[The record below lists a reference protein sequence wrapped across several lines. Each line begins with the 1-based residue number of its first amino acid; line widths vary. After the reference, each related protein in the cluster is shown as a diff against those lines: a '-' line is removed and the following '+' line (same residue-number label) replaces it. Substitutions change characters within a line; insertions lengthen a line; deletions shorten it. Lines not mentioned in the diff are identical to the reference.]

1 MDSLEKGFTVGPI
14 GVASPRFGPKETAA
28 DNSHSSNE
36 DTILLLL
43 VIVKDSS

>member
-28 DNSHSSNE
+28 DNSHNNNE
-36 DTILLLL
+36 DTILLL